1 MKKYI
6 AVAVILP
13 LIAFIGAI
21 YFYNSHISIWG
32 FDLAKDNIKDVIIET
47 GDGSYMVTD
56 PEFVLE
62 ITREVSRMEKAYK
75 LEPGLLP
82 KEHADTYTQLLVQAK
97 DNATYGGSF
106 WKDNNN
112 IILDSNGYCWYTTEE
127 LFQWIEKSLKGAQRI
142 N

>member
-6 AVAVILP
+6 AVAVMLP
-13 LIAFIGAI
+13 IIAFIGAI

-32 FDLAKDNIKDVIIET
+32 FDLAKDNIKDVIVDT
-47 GDGSYMVTD
+47 RDGSYMVTD

-75 LEPGLLP
+75 LEPGIP
-82 KEHADTYTQLLVQAK
+82 RKDQPDAYTRLLVQTK
-97 DNATYGGSF
+97 DNTTYGGSF
-106 WKDNNN
+106 WKGNGT
-112 IILDSNGYCWYTTEE
+112 IILDSNGYYWYTTGE
-127 LFQWIEKSLKGAQRI
+127 LFQWIDKSIKGAQKI